1 MTGVAALLR
10 LNLQSLRWLA
20 VAYAAASAVVTAV
33 ALMSDDPVIP
43 VTVSLFAAVFM
54 VEMVGA
60 VFKVRDFGVRSE
72 GGGWRTF
79 VVTVVD
85 RRDLVTSRNL
95 SCLVIALPSMIL
107 AAIVS
112 FVVDAMTGT
121 AMLACATLFLLGAVF
136 QNAWYLNG
144 GSIYRS
150 IRESEL
156 LGLGHRYGHYSGH
169 VTAITGTVGGGLLVL
184 ALVLGSMLSFTFG
197 WDQGVTVAVF
207 VASAGMVAAL
217 AIHAYTVS
225 FYGRIDQ

>member
-20 VAYAAASAVVTAV
+20 VAYAAASAVATAV
-33 ALMSDDPVIP
+33 ALLGDDPVIP
-43 VTVSLFAAVFM
+43 VTVSLFAAVVM

-107 AAIVS
+107 AVIVS
-112 FVVDAMTGT
+112 FVGDAMTGT
-121 AMLACATLFLLGAVF
+121 AMLACAALFLLGAVF

-150 IRESEL
+150 IRDSEL
-156 LGLGHRYGHYSGH
+156 LGLGHGYGYYSGH

-184 ALVLGSMLSFTFG
+184 AFVLGSMLSFTFG
-197 WDQGVTVAVF
+197 WDQDVTVAVF